1 MQNHWF
7 KKSTL
12 LGGAVL
18 VVLIIIA
25 GIYYFKPFTQTRA
38 LEVKNSTVNLGDYTI
53 HAPSEKMSNPNAYP
67 GNIYLII
74 GNNEAVK
81 LIGPNL
87 SKGDGV
93 NLASL
98 FRLDNETITLLE
110 QNKENQQT
118 YQVVVNPRLTYE
130 ITMDNYDGQAIL
142 AGAVLTKTKE
152 EISSEFTFAVPSNS
166 TSGVVHL
173 QEFAVLVDGKKIKT
187 GGTFS
192 IEAGIEIPASDP
204 NYKRFQN
211 PVYGYS
217 LEYPKGWRIEQYG
230 SNDDSPAANYQ
241 MNVWSPIGEQIVIQI
256 WDNNQ
261 EKLSLMEWYE
271 ARETTHL
278 IVENA
283 PTGPNARI
291 AGEDAIMVARPK
303 VVGVPAEVI
312 TLLSHE
318 GKIFLLRYSATTESV
333 ESLPKYLH
341 LLQTF
346 EFNNK
351 NTEDVLVPIKESELM

>member
-1 MQNHWF
+1 MKLRTVFTILVTLIVALVTSASVALGSGFSQEGQPTQPENQHTVYLPLVITGGIDTAW
-7 KKSTL
+7 ST
-12 LGGAVL
+12 
-18 VVLIIIA
+18 
-25 GIYYFKPFTQTRA
+25 FT
-38 LEVKNSTVNLGDYTI
+38 NSTYN
-53 HAPSEKMSNPNAYP
+53 
-67 GNIYLII
+67 
-74 GNNEAVK
+74 
-81 LIGPNL
+81 
-87 SKGDGV
+87 
-93 NLASL
+93 
-98 FRLDNETITLLE
+98 F
-110 QNKENQQT
+110 
-118 YQVVVNPRLTYE
+118 
-130 ITMDNYDGQAIL
+130 
-142 AGAVLTKTKE
+142 
-152 EISSEFTFAVPSNS
+152 
-166 TSGVVHL
+166 
-173 QEFAVLVDGKKIKT
+173 
-187 GGTFS
+187 
-192 IEAGIEIPASDP
+192 
-204 NYKRFQN
+204 
-211 PVYGYS
+211 S
-217 LEYPKGWRIEQYG
+217 LEYPTGWRTEADGGPTENPLI
-230 SNDDSPAANYQ
+230 ANYQ
-241 MNVWSPIGEQIVIQI
+241 INIWSPIGEQIVIQI

-351 NTEDVLVPIKESELM
+351 NTEDVLVPVKESELM